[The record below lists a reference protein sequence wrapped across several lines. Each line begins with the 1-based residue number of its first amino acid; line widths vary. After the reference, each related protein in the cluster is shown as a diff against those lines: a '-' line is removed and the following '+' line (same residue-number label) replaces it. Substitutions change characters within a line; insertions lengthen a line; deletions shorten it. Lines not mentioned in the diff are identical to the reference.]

1 MEWRDR
7 FKAPGLS
14 FDAGDD
20 AAPILIHRPSQLD
33 YHHQH
38 AKPAFSPTPPS
49 SLASSASSS
58 QSGLASPSILSS
70 PFPSGSNKMFTPR
83 AKSYID
89 PQHHDSFQKS
99 GFSYQSSSS
108 PPSATTLHSLSSVP
122 SPISIPNPAPKQ
134 PSVSQLVSHYNFN
147 LSSSF
152 SNFTSIGGAGH
163 PRNTSSSALH
173 LPGMIKNSTDVE
185 AEYHVFVFTDIVLWT
200 KRVMSRYHRKEGVP
214 WNFKLVEPVSR
225 LTSVCNTSE
234 GKNNLFLYWSDIFLL
249 LLVGRCLMTF
259 FFCSGVDN
267 VFMCT
272 SVNTNSTS
280 YMVRTEDEIAA
291 RMWRTTVPTLVPF
304 HCSRNLRDRSKK

>member
-7 FKAPGLS
+7 FKTPGLG

-49 SLASSASSS
+49 SVASSASSS
-58 QSGLASPSILSS
+58 QSGLASPTILSS
-70 PFPSGSNKMFTPR
+70 PFPSGNKLFTPR

-89 PQHHDSFQKS
+89 PQHHDNFQRS
-99 GFSYQSSSS
+99 GFSYQSPSS
-108 PPSATTLHSLSSVP
+108 PLSTTTLHSLSSVP
-122 SPISIPNPAPKQ
+122 SPIPIPNNSPPKQ

-152 SNFTSIGGAGH
+152 SNFASIGGAGH

-225 LTSVCNTSE
+225 LTSVCNTRE
-234 GKNNLFLYWSDIFLL
+234 GKGCFAYCTGITLLSNSD
-249 LLVGRCLMTF
+249 G
-259 FFCSGVDN
+259 
-267 VFMCT
+267 
-272 SVNTNSTS
+272 
-280 YMVRTEDEIAA
+280 
-291 RMWRTTVPTLVPF
+291 
-304 HCSRNLRDRSKK
+304 